1 MSTTLRIALVLV
13 SFLTCGWVLQN
24 IRKSRVKIEDSVFWL
39 LFSAFLLVI
48 SIFPQLV
55 VWGAQ
60 ITGVIS
66 PSNLV
71 FLAVIFIL
79 IVKVFRMSVRIS
91 QLESKI
97 QSLVQTIALREKN
110 SAEDLERTQEPVGK

>member
-1 MSTTLRIALVLV
+1 MSMTLRVALILV

-24 IRKSRVKIEDSVFWL
+24 IRKSKVKIEDSVFWL

-55 VWGAQ
+55 SWGAQ
-60 ITGVIS
+60 ITGVMS
-66 PSNLV
+66 PSNFI

-91 QLESKI
+91 QLENKI
-97 QSLVQTIALREKN
+97 QSLVQTIAIREKDGA
-110 SAEDLERTQEPVGK
+110 SDPEKTQEPMEK

>member
-1 MSTTLRIALVLV
+1 MSTTLRIALILV
-13 SFLTCGWVLQN
+13 SFLTCAWVLQN

-48 SIFPQLV
+48 SIFPQLM
-55 VWGAQ
+55 VWLAR

-66 PSNLV
+66 TSNLV

-79 IVKVFRMSVRIS
+79 IVKVFRMSIRIS
-91 QLESKI
+91 QLESKL
-97 QSLVQTIALREKN
+97 QSLAQTIALREKDSEPN
-110 SAEDLERTQEPVGK
+110 PEKAREPVGK